1 MRYESYASLEQGI
14 RILRVPLKCLFCIHI
29 YEFSDPFSFLYHIT
43 STIIAIKVCPFY
55 NVERICA
62 IRNHVKT
69 PPLLHVSSENLGQ
82 H

>member
-62 IRNHVKT
+62 T
-69 PPLLHVSSENLGQ
+69 WYDENIME
-82 H
+82 

>member
-62 IRNHVKT
+62 ART
-69 PPLLHVSSENLGQ
+69 VSVVDTVQSNRLAAA
-82 H
+82 

>member
-1 MRYESYASLEQGI
+1 MKYESYASLEQGI

-62 IRNHVKT
+62 SR
-69 PPLLHVSSENLGQ
+69 LDLHQIQFKYFLPFIIIQ
-82 H
+82 